1 VDTATLDATS
11 LLFLL
16 GATGAYAMSFVSF
29 ALDLARRSAAATAVD
44 SPARATRVLATSSA
58 AGATAQRR
66 AGVATLER
74 DGGGTATGDSRS
86 PISLRVGIA
95 LAVLGF
101 ALHVVATVLR
111 GIAASRVPWAN
122 MYEFSMT
129 GTLVIMGVFLGV
141 LLARDLRFLG
151 TFVTG
156 LVIILLGIATV
167 GFRVDVAPLPP
178 ALQSYWLVI
187 HVFVAILA
195 TAFFALGFA
204 LSVVQLLQHRREA
217 AAVAAGG
224 AAGSGGLSFLRT
236 LPRSEQLEN
245 LAYRLSIIGFILW
258 TFTLMA
264 GAIWAERAWGRYWG
278 WDTKEVWTFI
288 IWVIYA
294 GYIHARATRG
304 WRGSRSAWLA
314 IIGFSAVLFN
324 FGVVNVFFKGLHAYS
339 GL

>member
-1 VDTATLDATS
+1 MNTATLDAAS

-29 ALDLARRSAAATAVD
+29 ALDLARRSADATTAD
-44 SPARATRVLATSSA
+44 ASARASRVLAASSA

-66 AGVATLER
+66 SGVATLER
-74 DGGGTATGDSRS
+74 SGGDGAAARRRS
-86 PISLRVGIA
+86 PISLRVGLA

-101 ALHVVATVLR
+101 ALHLVATVLR
-111 GIAASRVPWAN
+111 GIAAARVPWAN

-141 LLARDLRFLG
+141 LVVRDLKFLG

-167 GFRVDVAPLPP
+167 GFRVDVVPLPP

-217 AAVAAGG
+217 ATAAGLDPR
-224 AAGSGGLSFLRT
+224 AGRLTFLRS
-236 LPRSEQLEN
+236 LPGSEQLEN
-245 LAYRLSIIGFILW
+245 LAYRLNIIGFILW